1 MSKLSFLEHIF
12 SITNY
17 GFHKQICI
25 LGIKIRIYDETKY
38 KNFYDC
44 LPVQNNKILFKT
56 FNGAYT
62 CNPKYIAEE
71 ILKQNL
77 PYDLVWVV
85 NKDILKYIN
94 DFPKNIRLVMKGSPE
109 DVKEHKTAKIWI
121 DNLRKE
127 YYVKKHIL
135 KKDNQV
141 YIQTFHGSLGI
152 KKSGDDN
159 PHNRYKSFMKYARL
173 DSKQIDYLTSNGTYT
188 TNFFKRMFWDN
199 GNIIEC
205 GHPRN
210 DVFFKDN
217 SDIKKKVYEYY
228 NIPSDAKIIMYAPT
242 FREDGDMSC
251 YSLNFEKLLS
261 AVSKKFGGKWVV
273 IMRLH
278 PRLVNLMQDCV
289 ENKDYVIDATNY
301 SDIQELMVS
310 ADAIVTDYSSCI
322 YDFMLS
328 RKPGFIYATDVEKYN
343 NGRGLYYPL
352 TSTPFPVASN
362 NDEMVKNIEQFD
374 YDTYKVG
381 VEEFLKEKGCI
392 DDGHASERV
401 VELIKNIIDNA
412 QEKEQTDKQEACV

>member
-1 MSKLSFLEHIF
+1 
-12 SITNY
+12 
-17 GFHKQICI
+17 
-25 LGIKIRIYDETKY
+25 
-38 KNFYDC
+38 
-44 LPVQNNKILFKT
+44 
-56 FNGAYT
+56 
-62 CNPKYIAEE
+62 
-71 ILKQNL
+71 
-77 PYDLVWVV
+77 
-85 NKDILKYIN
+85 
-94 DFPKNIRLVMKGSPE
+94 
-109 DVKEHKTAKIWI
+109 
-121 DNLRKE
+121 
-127 YYVKKHIL
+127 
-135 KKDNQV
+135 
-141 YIQTFHGSLGI
+141 
-152 KKSGDDN
+152 
-159 PHNRYKSFMKYARL
+159 
-173 DSKQIDYLTSNGTYT
+173 
-188 TNFFKRMFWDN
+188 
-199 GNIIEC
+199 
-205 GHPRN
+205 
-210 DVFFKDN
+210 
-217 SDIKKKVYEYY
+217 
-228 NIPSDAKIIMYAPT
+228 
-242 FREDGDMSC
+242 
-251 YSLNFEKLLS
+251 
-261 AVSKKFGGKWVV
+261 
-273 IMRLH
+273 MRLH